1 MALKDSYITI
11 SEAAK
16 KAGVTRQTVS
26 RWIKDG
32 KLPAEKIGRETLIK
46 KKDLTKIG
54 QARLAETFDS
64 AVLLSFISEIR
75 ERGKYSENDEITH
88 IGNLVFDIK
97 KQDGTHDIADVRSF
111 VIEPEEIKIKPKEKY
126 TGKGED

>member
-1 MALKDSYITI
+1 MALKDKYLTI
-11 SEAAK
+11 SEASK
-16 KAGVTRQTVS
+16 ELTVTRQTIS

-32 KLPAEKIGRETLIK
+32 KLPAEKIGRETLIEK
-46 KKDLTKIG
+46 QDLDIIRK
-54 QARLAETFDS
+54 AKVAETFDD
-64 AVLLSFISEIR
+64 AILLGFIHEIR
-75 ERGKYSENDEITH
+75 ERGKYSKNDEITH

-111 VIEPEEIKIKPKEKY
+111 TIEPDEIKIKPKEKF